1 MTHPKESILRG
12 VGVGGGHLDPSGGEP
27 PLQGQLQDLQGP
39 VPAADPISAGRPLRF
54 LAPEDDP
61 TLPTVLLFRGR
72 GILSSLIRWQTRS
85 AYSHAA
91 LHLGSGRI
99 IESWQGA
106 GVRVASLNDWSN
118 VTQFRVRGMT
128 GEQWQRAL
136 TFAHYEIGAGYD
148 YLGVIRF
155 VSRRRLP
162 LNERWFCS
170 ELVFASLK
178 FGGVRLLERTEAAEV
193 SPGMLALS
201 PLLEEVSP

>member
-1 MTHPKESILRG
+1 MTPPLQS
-12 VGVGGGHLDPSGGEP
+12 PSSGGS
-27 PLQGQLQDLQGP
+27 PLQGQLQGLQGAILPGTQTADSAP
-39 VPAADPISAGRPLRF
+39 VRF
-54 LAPEDDP
+54 LAPEHDS

-128 GEQWQRAL
+128 GEQWKRAL
-136 TFAHYEIGAGYD
+136 RFADYEIGAGYD

-170 ELVFASLK
+170 ELVFAALEAA
-178 FGGVRLLERTEAAEV
+178 GVRLLERTEAAEV